1 VTGGDWSGRR
11 LHFIGIGGAGM
22 SGLAV
27 VCAGLGAEVTGS
39 DRSES
44 SYMERLRAAGLEPT
58 IGHDA
63 ANLPEG
69 AEVVV
74 STAIAAENPELALA
88 RERGLTVIHR
98 GELLAEL
105 CAEKRLIA
113 IAGTHGKTTTTA
125 MAVTA
130 LRGLGEDPAFFVGG
144 EVPGLGPDGAPAN
157 AGWGASD
164 WVVAEADESD
174 GSFLRL
180 DPEVAVITNVEMDHH
195 SKWGSLEPLIEAFV
209 GFAAKSRVAVLPAPS
224 REGGAVEEVREALAG
239 GPTVAATGGSVAPPD
254 APVDRLVDGEAASRL
269 AAEPESALTDPSGD
283 TTAGQSRPAPASS
296 PTLAEFSAAKPP
308 TPSLDLAVP
317 GAHNVLNARAALA
330 ALGAAGFDLDAAAA
344 ALADF
349 RGVRRRLEVK
359 GERGGVRIYDDYAHH
374 PTEVRAALSALR
386 GLAPPRLLAVFQPHL
401 YSRTK
406 VFAAEF
412 GAALALADEIAVLDV
427 YPAREEP
434 IGPLAGVSGL
444 DVARAAADRGK
455 GKPVAWLPTAARAEA
470 FLKRRLESV
479 PPGSIL
485 VTIGAGDIFKL
496 GEALVSR
503 NPGEAPVKGDE
514 GDPGRTSPQF
524 VREGSP
530 SSPSSHNEPP
540 PGVERDYPLARLT
553 TVRTGGPADFF
564 ARPATQDDLAALL
577 AWAEKASIPVGV
589 VGSGSNLL
597 VADDGFRGLAMKL
610 DGALTEVERDG
621 THLRCGGGARLP
633 SVAGKT
639 PGWGLAGLEF
649 GVNIPGTVGG
659 AVRMNANAYGGQ
671 LAEVLEWV
679 EVTTAAGTERRTPDA
694 FDFAY
699 RNSNLTADEVVSR
712 ASFALEPSD
721 PDEVRA
727 TLASMRGRRKEAQPS
742 GIKTFGSTFKNPE
755 DERAEGRSAGQLL
768 EAAGCRG
775 LTHGGARFSEKH
787 ANFVENAGEATT
799 ADVLALM
806 AEGRRRVKEQFG
818 VELEPEVQ
826 VLGDVDVPGWEDA

>member
-1 VTGGDWSGRR
+1 MSDWSGRR

-27 VCAGLGAEVTGS
+27 VCAGLGATVTGS

-44 SYMERLRAAGLEPT
+44 SYMERLRAAELEPR

-63 ANLPEG
+63 ANLPAG

-88 RERGLTVIHR
+88 RERGQKVIHR

-125 MAVTA
+125 MVVWA
-130 LRGLGEDPAFFVGG
+130 LRGLGEDAAFFVGG

-157 AGWGASD
+157 AGWGRSE

-180 DPEVAVITNVEMDHH
+180 DPEIAVVTNVEMDHH
-195 SKWGSLEPLIEAFV
+195 SKWGSLEPLIEAFA
-209 GFAAKSRVAVLPAPS
+209 GFAGNARVAVLPAPT
-224 REGGAVEEVREALAG
+224 RIGGAVEEVRAQLGGRGVRRASLLGPPSAG
-239 GPTVAATGGSVAPPD
+239 VPGGGRPTD
-254 APVDRLVDGEAASRL
+254 AG
-269 AAEPESALTDPSGD
+269 AAEEEP
-283 TTAGQSRPAPASS
+283 
-296 PTLAEFSAAKPP
+296 AEFSAEAPGP
-308 TPSLDLAVP
+308 AALDLAVP
-317 GAHNVLNARAALA
+317 GAHNVLNARACLA
-330 ALGAAGFDLDAAAA
+330 ALRAAGFDLDGAAT
-344 ALADF
+344 ALSGF

-359 GERGGVRIYDDYAHH
+359 GARGGVRIYDDYAHH

-386 GLAPPRLLAVFQPHL
+386 ELNPPRLVAVFQPHL

-406 VFAAEF
+406 VFATQF
-412 GAALALADEIAVLDV
+412 GTALALADEVAVLDV

-434 IGPLAGVSGL
+434 VGPLAGVSGL
-444 DVARAAADRGK
+444 DVARAAADAGH

-470 FLKRRLESV
+470 FLSRRLDSL

-485 VTIGAGDIFKL
+485 VTVGAGDIFKL
-496 GEALVSR
+496 GEALV
-503 NPGEAPVKGDE
+503 E
-514 GDPGRTSPQF
+514 GDPGDPERTAPQF

-530 SSPSSHNEPP
+530 GSAPGSPSRKPEPP
-540 PGVERDYPLARLT
+540 PAVERDYPLARLT
-553 TVRTGGPADFF
+553 TVRTGGNADFF
-564 ARPATQDDLAALL
+564 ARPESQDDLVALL
-577 AWAEKASIPVGV
+577 AWAKKNGVEVGLI
-589 VGSGSNLL
+589 GSGSNLL

-610 DGALTEVERDG
+610 GGALTAIERDG
-621 THLRCGGGARLP
+621 NHLRCGGGARLP
-633 SVAGKT
+633 SAAAKAA
-639 PGWGLAGLEF
+639 GWGLSGLEF
-649 GVNIPGTVGG
+649 GINIPGTAGG

-679 EVTTAAGTERRTPDA
+679 EVSTATGTERRDPAT
-694 FDFAY
+694 FEFVY
-699 RNSNLTADEVVSR
+699 RNSNLTEGEVVSR
-712 ASFALEPSD
+712 ASFALTPGD
-721 PDEVRA
+721 PDEIKA
-727 TLASMRGRRKEAQPS
+727 TLASMRGRRREAQPS
-742 GIKTFGSTFKNPE
+742 GIKTFGSTFKNP
-755 DERAEGRSAGQLL
+755 DDARAAGCSAGQLL

-775 LTHGGARFSEKH
+775 LRHGGARFSEKH
-787 ANFVENAGEATT
+787 ANFVENTGEATT

-806 AEGRRRVKEQFG
+806 AAGRHRVKEEFG

-826 VLGDVDVPGWEDA
+826 VLGDVEVPGRRERSAKGTP